1 MTTAGRLWVFDG
13 THVDCGNGPT
23 HPNLA
28 TAAGGAAT
36 RGLPAI
42 YHDGLYE
49 RGKTHSLVIRIS
61 DWSVEIREREV
72 KRDGALAV
80 MT

>member
-1 MTTAGRLWVFDG
+1 MTTAGTPWDVDG
-13 THVDCGNGPT
+13 THMDCGDGPT

-42 YHDGLYE
+42 YHDGSYK
-49 RGKTHSLVIRIS
+49 RGKTHGLVIRCPDLS
-61 DWSVEIREREV
+61 SQDKGWRFGSH
-72 KRDGALAV
+72 DMMG
-80 MT
+80 TY